1 MSSGGPV
8 FPLHTAAPRSHF
20 STEDIP
26 MKMKQSIAVLMVSG
40 AIAAAPVLAQ
50 TPAKPPAPPPAGGAG
65 AKTAPSAPKPTQ
77 AASPDAAFAKEA
89 AIGGMAEVELGNLAK
104 EKASSS
110 DVKQFADRMVTDHS
124 RANDD
129 LKQWAQQ
136 KNVTLPTEV
145 DAKHRATRDRLAKL
159 SGDAFDKAYMR
170 DMLADHRQ
178 DVAAFQR
185 ESKMGKDADL
195 KAWAGKTLPTLQEHL
210 KQAQQTAAKVNAP
223 GKGATKGRGGY

>member
-1 MSSGGPV
+1 
-8 FPLHTAAPRSHF
+8 
-20 STEDIP
+20 
-26 MKMKQSIAVLMVSG
+26 MKIKQSMAVLMVSG
-40 AIAAAPVLAQ
+40 ALIAAPAFAQ
-50 TPAKPPAPPPAGGAG
+50 TPAKPPAQPPAGGAG
-65 AKTAPSAPKPTQ
+65 AKTPPSTQKPSQPAT
-77 AASPDAAFAKEA
+77 PDAAFAKEA

-104 EKASSS
+104 EKASNS

-124 RANDD
+124 RANDE

-136 KNVTLPTEV
+136 NKVTLPTEL

-185 ESKMGKDADL
+185 EAKSGKDADL

-210 KQAQQTAAKVNAP
+210 KLAQQTAAKVNAP
-223 GKGATKGRGGY
+223 GKGATKGRSGGH